1 MDAMPHTSAMWAGA
15 DASVRA
21 SAKHP
26 FLLAMLD
33 GTLQPSKF
41 EYYIRQDSKYLLDFG
56 LALRRLAAL
65 AGDEEEALALNNF
78 ADGADIAERS
88 LHASFFAAWGLG
100 EDALAKDE
108 QAPTTLAY
116 TSFLLRCVADGYRE
130 GLAALLPC
138 FWVYHDVGVKMLELR
153 ATTYRDATRAPQ
165 LDAWIDMYG
174 GDAFA
179 DAVYACTQTQMQLYL
194 QSEKVRGCPAAAN
207 ACRQDRTCQN
217 EVAGLFHEYCE
228 AHLPLGFV
236 RCCGGNDDAPLRRA
250 IVYAGLGLREPQHR
264 GDGAAHA
271 GDRYL
276 QL

>member
-1 MDAMPHTSAMWAGA
+1 
-15 DASVRA
+15 
-21 SAKHP
+21 
-26 FLLAMLD
+26 MLD
-33 GTLQPSKF
+33 GTLAPPKF

-165 LDAWIDMYG
+165 LDAWIDAR
-174 GDAFA
+174 GDAPPTPSSA
-179 DAVYACTQTQMQLYL
+179 TAR
-194 QSEKVRGCPAAAN
+194 SSKKR
-207 ACRQDRTCQN
+207 
-217 EVAGLFHEYCE
+217 
-228 AHLPLGFV
+228 
-236 RCCGGNDDAPLRRA
+236 RRA
-250 IVYAGLGLREPQHR
+250 RTTRRAR
-264 GDGAAHA
+264 A
-271 GDRYL
+271 
-276 QL
+276 